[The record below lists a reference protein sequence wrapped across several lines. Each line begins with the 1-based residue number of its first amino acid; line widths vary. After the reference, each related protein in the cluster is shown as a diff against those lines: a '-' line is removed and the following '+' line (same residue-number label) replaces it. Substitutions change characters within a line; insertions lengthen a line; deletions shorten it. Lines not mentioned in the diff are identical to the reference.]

1 MDICIYLCLGS
12 IFAGIAAVESLFSL
26 VGMVAIGAVYDGTV
40 DIYRGLTFLV
50 WAGFGG
56 AGVIFSL
63 WVYH

>member
-1 MDICIYLCLGS
+1 
-12 IFAGIAAVESLFSL
+12 
-26 VGMVAIGAVYDGTV
+26 V

-63 WVYH
+63 WVHH